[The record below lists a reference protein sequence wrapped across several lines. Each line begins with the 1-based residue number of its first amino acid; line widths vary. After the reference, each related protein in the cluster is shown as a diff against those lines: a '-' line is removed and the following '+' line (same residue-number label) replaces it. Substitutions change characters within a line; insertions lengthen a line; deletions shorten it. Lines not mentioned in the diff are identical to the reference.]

1 MKDGVIDIPN
11 YEDRLD
17 AHERIAPRIRR
28 TPVSPAE
35 YLSQVAG
42 CNLFSKCE
50 NFQEPEAFKLR
61 SATNAVF
68 GLDDD
73 KAEKGVATHSL
84 GNHGSC
90 RSHATMKR
98 GRPCNVVMPRTA
110 PQLKKD
116 PVRRYGGVIT
126 EWEPS
131 TTSREAIFAKVEKAT
146 GGNFVHPYNDP
157 QVIAGQRACPKEFM
171 EKTGSLDMFVAPIR
185 GGVMISGTCLTI
197 SKLAP
202 ETKIITTF

>member
-1 MKDGVIDIPN
+1 MKDGVIDIPT

-73 KAEKGVATHSL
+73 KAKKGVATHSS

-90 RSHATMKR
+90 LSHTAMKR
-98 GRPCNVVMPRTA
+98 AVWICLW
-110 PQLKKD
+110 PQS
-116 PVRRYGGVIT
+116 
-126 EWEPS
+126 E
-131 TTSREAIFAKVEKAT
+131 
-146 GGNFVHPYNDP
+146 
-157 QVIAGQRACPKEFM
+157 
-171 EKTGSLDMFVAPIR
+171 VA
-185 GGVMISGTCLTI
+185 L
-197 SKLAP
+197 
-202 ETKIITTF
+202 